1 MDQECSCFTVLT
13 GGLLAPVD
21 LEDHGCTG
29 GSRPMA
35 NVVVLRSL
43 SSRSDWFAQGCS
55 CIHRLYPQTPGV
67 LPLKKQ
73 SRKTLKEEQAFLY
86 FPPRYRS
93 PPEKEKQKLLS
104 APRPYTSAR
113 NSQFRRALSPWLWG
127 GRAHP
132 PFSSNSFTC
141 WKVLVLPS
149 LVFSSPPLSW
159 GLFLQPVPNPSQHP
173 VSAPRPSCLV
183 SDARWAGEFISA
195 SLRFSCSCGLS
206 PDCTYLLRLNGSE
219 RDLRGARPEKGERAD
234 RTVSVP
240 YLLLTSQTICYW
252 SYHRLSG
259 ARLGLHR
266 RLTDPGCGQELAD
279 RRVE

>member
-55 CIHRLYPQTPGV
+55 CIRRLYPQT
-67 LPLKKQ
+67 LKKQ

-86 FPPRYRS
+86 FPHRYRS

-104 APRPYTSAR
+104 APRPYASAR
-113 NSQFRRALSPWLWG
+113 NSQFHRVLSPWLWG

-141 WKVLVLPS
+141 CKVLVLPS
-149 LVFSSPPLSW
+149 LVFSSPPLS
-159 GLFLQPVPNPSQHP
+159 G
-173 VSAPRPSCLV
+173 A
-183 SDARWAGEFISA
+183 
-195 SLRFSCSCGLS
+195 FSCSLCLTHHSTQCS
-206 PDCTYLLRLNGSE
+206 PLRYEALQLLRQ
-219 RDLRGARPEKGERAD
+219 
-234 RTVSVP
+234 VSP
-240 YLLLTSQTICYW
+240 TPLLFSQRCQM
-252 SYHRLSG
+252 G
-259 ARLGLHR
+259 
-266 RLTDPGCGQELAD
+266 
-279 RRVE
+279 RRVYFSLSAFLRFLWPFSRLYVPSEAEREPA